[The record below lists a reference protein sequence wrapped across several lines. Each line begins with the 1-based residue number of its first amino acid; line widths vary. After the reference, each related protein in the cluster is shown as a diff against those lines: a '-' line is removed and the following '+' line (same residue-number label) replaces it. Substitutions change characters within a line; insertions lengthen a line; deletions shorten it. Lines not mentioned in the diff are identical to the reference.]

1 MGILFVSFICCFSR
15 IYLWNFCKIWST
27 NYFHKEFHDLT
38 LVLGNGFC
46 KVKICQHWS
55 AKAFYFFRH
64 ACLSVPLVPKDE
76 PTEFV
81 SLSFRSKCLILVDIL
96 SSKLILLKLPFP
108 EQLLLSWVC
117 FWGRICALHIHL
129 KISYKQL

>member
-15 IYLWNFCKIWST
+15 IYLWNFCKIWSI
-27 NYFHKEFHDLT
+27 NYFLKEFYDLT

-46 KVKICQHWS
+46 KVKICRYWS
-55 AKAFYFFRH
+55 AKDFYFFRH

-108 EQLLLSWVC
+108 EQLSIMGMLLRKNLCLAHS
-117 FWGRICALHIHL
+117 
-129 KISYKQL
+129 SQNQL